1 MGGGAID
8 DYPQHPYT
16 DGDVTMAD
24 MAAGLKEVDPLSFA
38 STEELEQE
46 LARRK
51 RLGLIK
57 QDDKK
62 FGKSIAVPQ
71 GLSPTEEERLSQI
84 AIQNMLAEEQQHVA
98 TEAKKSM
105 SKEAAKRMQSAHTH
119 SALFYTCSLCT
130 HKIKVDFTHTIS
142 TCSHVFCRDCLASY
156 AKTQIDIQELPI
168 TCPLSE
174 CKKEIPDTDL
184 EILLDGEYLQKF
196 NKASVDA
203 VVNKNPFMFSCC
215 PTPGCGYQFVYYEG
229 DDPHFRCEKCKKHY
243 CLHCHT
249 AYHTNMTCIA
259 YKKKVQA
266 ENKIKNY
273 FGTFG
278 FSGEKKFKECRN
290 CKYWVEKQHGRNHM
304 ACKNCGHQ
312 FCFHCGQSYPC
323 TCGRD
328 EYVKQHN
335 TTPQPYFYTGPV
347 FDYDSSDSDEE
358 LDEY

>member
-168 TCPLSE
+168 TVCHNSDPLVAQGYRGANVFLPCSALFPNARRRSLTLISRSCWMANT
-174 CKKEIPDTDL
+174 CK
-184 EILLDGEYLQKF
+184 
-196 NKASVDA
+196 
-203 VVNKNPFMFSCC
+203 
-215 PTPGCGYQFVYYEG
+215 
-229 DDPHFRCEKCKKHY
+229 
-243 CLHCHT
+243 
-249 AYHTNMTCIA
+249 
-259 YKKKVQA
+259 
-266 ENKIKNY
+266 
-273 FGTFG
+273 
-278 FSGEKKFKECRN
+278 
-290 CKYWVEKQHGRNHM
+290 
-304 ACKNCGHQ
+304 
-312 FCFHCGQSYPC
+312 
-323 TCGRD
+323 
-328 EYVKQHN
+328 
-335 TTPQPYFYTGPV
+335 
-347 FDYDSSDSDEE
+347 SSIRPPLTLS
-358 LDEY
+358 